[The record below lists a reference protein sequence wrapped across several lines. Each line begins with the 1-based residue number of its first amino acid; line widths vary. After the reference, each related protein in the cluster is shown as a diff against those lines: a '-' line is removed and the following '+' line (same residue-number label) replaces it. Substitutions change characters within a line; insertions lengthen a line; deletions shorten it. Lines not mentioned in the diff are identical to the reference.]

1 MKHVHFIGIGGTG
14 LSAMALYLLE
24 SGVQVSGSDRQL
36 SPLARQVQAAGGQV
50 FIGHQAEQVLGAD
63 LVVRSSAIP
72 GSNVEVRAAQQA
84 GIPVY
89 KRADFLEELTFGR
102 QTLAV
107 AGSHGKTT
115 TTAMLAWLLSAL
127 GQDPSYISGG
137 VAN

>member
-14 LSAMALYLLE
+14 LSAMALFLLE

-36 SPLARQVQAAGGQV
+36 SPLARQVQAAGGRV

-72 GSNVEVRAAQQA
+72 GSNVEVRAAHQA

-89 KRADFLEELTFGR
+89 KRADFLEELTSGR

-107 AGSHGKTT
+107 DRMARPPPPPCWPGCSAHWDRTHPISSAG
-115 TTAMLAWLLSAL
+115 
-127 GQDPSYISGG
+127 
-137 VAN
+137 